1 MNSIIER
8 QYKNMR
14 YQAIV
19 LLGIACFY
27 FLYKFFYVVIQLYI
41 LLSVYLAVS
50 ATNTSISYNDFMSVK
65 LNSSADVV

>member
-1 MNSIIER
+1 MTI
-8 QYKNMR
+8 QKTCDTK
-14 YQAIV
+14 
-19 LLGIACFY
+19 LLCYLASHVFI